1 MRKTLL
7 IIVVVLL
14 GIAFISS
21 ADAVTREKS
30 MKVTGDIVSN
40 DGRQMVV
47 RGGPSGDQAFDVS
60 GVKDIQSYRP
70 GDNVTIEYKEK
81 DGEIKESRIK
91 KNTKEAS

>member
-7 IIVVVLL
+7 IIVVVLF
-14 GIAFISS
+14 GIVFISN
-21 ADAVTREKS
+21 ADAVTKEKS

-40 DGRQMVV
+40 DGREMVV

-70 GDNVTIEYKEK
+70 GDNVTIKYKEK
-81 DGEIKESRIK
+81 DGKIKEAKIR
-91 KNTKEAS
+91 KNTKEAG

>member
-7 IIVVVLL
+7 IIAVVLL

-21 ADAVTREKS
+21 ADAATREKS

-47 RGGPSGDQAFDVS
+47 RGDPSGDQAFDVS

>member
-1 MRKTLL
+1 MWKTLP

-14 GIAFISS
+14 GIAFISN
-21 ADAVTREKS
+21 ADAVTKQKS
-30 MKVTGDIVSN
+30 IKVTGEIVSN

-60 GVKDIQSYRP
+60 AVQDIQSYRP

-81 DGEIKESRIK
+81 DGKIKESRIRN
-91 KNTKEAS
+91 NTKKAG